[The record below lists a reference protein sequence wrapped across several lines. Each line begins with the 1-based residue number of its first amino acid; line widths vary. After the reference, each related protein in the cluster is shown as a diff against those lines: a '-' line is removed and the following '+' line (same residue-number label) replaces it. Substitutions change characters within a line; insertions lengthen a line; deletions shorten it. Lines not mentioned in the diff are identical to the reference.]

1 MSGPIEAA
9 ALALAEALGVE
20 VRVKWLEAGR
30 VRLVFTP
37 AGNPGIEV
45 GVDRLEGPWSGDP
58 PTYVL
63 TGREGV
69 SLEIRTSA
77 DRAWAGNNIP
87 SAQRSSPPFGI
98 MADRRR
104 TMSKRQ
110 QKHTED
116 DERRQGPPEAMIQP
130 EDVDAAIGEGGTTA
144 SPSHKPKPKLSIRLE
159 EVGLDELADAVVAAE
174 KRHGVSSIV
183 LLRDYALGRTA
194 HDDPDTEDWVDELLL
209 FFSEPRIRRL
219 VCDADESA

>member
-1 MSGPIEAA
+1 MTVKLLRDASSG
-9 ALALAEALGVE
+9 G
-20 VRVKWLEAGR
+20 
-30 VRLVFTP
+30 
-37 AGNPGIEV
+37 
-45 GVDRLEGPWSGDP
+45 
-58 PTYVL
+58 TYTLHGATAMGSV
-63 TGREGV
+63 
-69 SLEIRTSA
+69 IA
-77 DRAWAGNNIP
+77 
-87 SAQRSSPPFGI
+87 
-98 MADRRR
+98 MA
-104 TMSKRQ
+104 S
-110 QKHTED
+110 
-116 DERRQGPPEAMIQP
+116 
-130 EDVDAAIGEGGTTA
+130 GTTA

>member
-77 DRAWAGNNIP
+77 DRAWAGLDP
-87 SAQRSSPPFGI
+87 GW
-98 MADRRR
+98 ADR
-104 TMSKRQ
+104 
-110 QKHTED
+110 
-116 DERRQGPPEAMIQP
+116 
-130 EDVDAAIGEGGTTA
+130 VD
-144 SPSHKPKPKLSIRLE
+144 
-159 EVGLDELADAVVAAE
+159 
-174 KRHGVSSIV
+174 
-183 LLRDYALGRTA
+183 
-194 HDDPDTEDWVDELLL
+194 
-209 FFSEPRIRRL
+209 
-219 VCDADESA
+219 